1 MKQIKLAIVAVMAA
15 VLAASPGARAA
26 DKLSIAASGL
36 AKQIHLPEVL
46 CAKLGYFA
54 QQGLDVEYVNIGASG
69 VDAENELIAGVVDA
83 ASSSYDHTIDLQ
95 SKGKYIT
102 TIVQFMTTPGEVELV
117 PTQFA
122 SEIKTPA
129 DLKGRTLG
137 VSGLGGMTDYLTHSI
152 ALRAGLTANEFS
164 VLGIGADATFIAA
177 MMQGKVQAGMV
188 TDLTS
193 SRMVSGKQAVILRD
207 MRTPEKTLEALGLPY
222 PGDSLYVSERWLKTH
237 HDQAQRLANAFVMTM
252 KWIASHSAEQIADL
266 VPKDY
271 YQGNRELYVS
281 ALAQN
286 KTMFTVDGRMP
297 AGAPEAVLKILSQ
310 FNPTVKN
317 AKIDLSRTYT
327 DEFVDTA
334 LHASPSQ

>member
-1 MKQIKLAIVAVMAA
+1 MKPCKIAAVALMAA
-15 VLAASPGARAA
+15 VLATGARAA
-26 DKLSIAASGL
+26 DKITIAASGL

-46 CAKLGYFA
+46 CAKLGYFT

-69 VDAENELIAGVVDA
+69 VNAENELIAGVVDA
-83 ASSSYDHTIDLQ
+83 ASSSYDHTVDLQ

-102 TIVQFMTTPGEVELV
+102 TIVQFMATPGEVELI

-122 SEIKTPA
+122 NEIKSPA

-152 ALRAGLTANEFS
+152 ALRGGLTARDIS

-177 MMQGKVQAGMV
+177 MVQGKVQGGMV
-188 TDLTS
+188 TDLTA
-193 SRMVSGKQAVILRD
+193 SRMLSTKQAVVLAD
-207 MRTPEKTLEALGLPY
+207 MRTPEKTLQALGAPY
-222 PGDSLYVSERWLKTH
+222 PGDSLYVSEGWLKSH
-237 HDQAQRLANAFVMTM
+237 RDQAQRLTNAFVMTM
-252 KWIASHSAEQIADL
+252 KWIASHSAEDIAAL

-271 YQGNRELYVS
+271 YEGNRDLYVS
-281 ALAQN
+281 TLAQN
-286 KTMFTVDGRMP
+286 KTMFTPDGRMP
-297 AGAPEAVLKILSQ
+297 AGAPEAVLKILSE
-310 FNPTVKN
+310 FNPTVKS

-327 DEFVDTA
+327 SEFVDAA